1 MNILAYRANRS
12 GLAAAVLILTTLAA
26 HAAAPQ
32 LPSAAPAV
40 LQSAGVPAP
49 SGGVTAPA
57 ADIHD
62 IRGPKPITSAWMLSL
77 VTAAA
82 LLTAGGACAAW
93 VWNRRRSREAS
104 KGPLDIA
111 LERLEKARQ
120 LMALARGREFSI
132 EVSGAVRNYI
142 ETRFN
147 LLATH
152 LTTDEF
158 LRQLLEPAGSLLAAH
173 RSLLEHFLQTCD
185 LAKFG
190 GWNLAAS
197 DIEAMLQ
204 SAHRFIV
211 ESAADSGPYGMR
223 PARTAAVD
231 QPLTSASRETYVS
244 LPST

>member
-1 MNILAYRANRS
+1 MNILAYHPNRS
-12 GLAAAVLILTTLAA
+12 GLAAALLMVTTLAA
-26 HAAAPQ
+26 HAAAPPLQ
-32 LPSAAPAV
+32 PTAPAL
-40 LQSAGVPAP
+40 LQSAGGAAP
-49 SGGVTAPA
+49 SGGLTAPA
-57 ADIHD
+57 DDIHD

-77 VTAAA
+77 VAAA
-82 LLTAGGACAAW
+82 GLLTASGACAAW
-93 VWNRRRSREAS
+93 IWNRRRTREAGKTPS
-104 KGPLDIA
+104 DIA

-132 EVSGAVRNYI
+132 EVSGAVRDYI
-142 ETRFN
+142 ETRFD

-190 GWNLAAS
+190 GWNLAAP
-197 DIEAMLQ
+197 DMDAMLQ
-204 SAHRFIV
+204 SALRFIV
-211 ESAADSGPYGMR
+211 ESAADLGSRGM
-223 PARTAAVD
+223 PPTKTAAKD
-231 QPLTSASRETYVS
+231 QPTTSASRETYVS